1 MSPIRSTTSS
11 KFSTASVKWKQFPKF
26 RRLWSAE
33 FFCPHLQR
41 HFKKRCQRI
50 KILHLLILPE
60 AQKVN
65 APDREKEMR
74 KKKFPAL
81 GGRLRAA
88 RTGRAVLGFFAAAT
102 IAMPSAQAADRTVSE
117 LIPVGQTVGVK
128 LFSDGVLVVGFS
140 DGESPAKDCGL
151 KEGDV
156 ITAIGGQSLDTIEEF
171 RQLLAENGEDAAA
184 LTVKR
189 GSRTIE
195 LSAEPEKDED
205 GEYRLGAW
213 VRDSMAGI
221 GTMTYYDPQTAS
233 YGALGHGVTDVDTG
247 QLLPLDHGS
256 IMDASVKAVKKGE
269 RASPGELKGDFDLT
283 RDSGTLYANTECGIF
298 GKLSAE
304 DAAKIVGAAL
314 PIAKKDEVKT
324 GKATIL
330 ATVSGNET
338 REYDIEIEKI
348 YSPSGST
355 RNLLLHVT
363 DEELLAQTGGVVQ
376 GMSGS
381 AILQDGKII
390 GAVTHVLL
398 DDPSR
403 GYGIFIENMLS
414 AAGLSSE

>member
-1 MSPIRSTTSS
+1 MDGTHRT
-11 KFSTASVKWKQFPKF
+11 
-26 RRLWSAE
+26 
-33 FFCPHLQR
+33 
-41 HFKKRCQRI
+41 KKRAAA
-50 KILHLLILPE
+50 IL
-60 AQKVN
+60 
-65 APDREKEMR
+65 
-74 KKKFPAL
+74 
-81 GGRLRAA
+81 
-88 RTGRAVLGFFAAAT
+88 LGFFAAAA

-140 DGESPAKDCGL
+140 DGKSPAKDCGL

-156 ITAIGGQSLDTIEEF
+156 ITAICGQSLDTIEEF

-184 LTVKR
+184 LTIKR

-205 GEYRLGAW
+205 GEYCLGAW

-221 GTMTYYDPQTAS
+221 GTMTFFDPQSGTF
-233 YGALGHGVTDVDTG
+233 GALGHGVTDVDTG

-304 DAAKIVGAAL
+304 DAAKITGAAL
-314 PIAKKDEVKT
+314 PIAKKDEIKT
-324 GKATIL
+324 GRAAIL

-355 RNLLLHVT
+355 RNLLLRVT

>member
-1 MSPIRSTTSS
+1 M
-11 KFSTASVKWKQFPKF
+11 
-26 RRLWSAE
+26 
-33 FFCPHLQR
+33 
-41 HFKKRCQRI
+41 
-50 KILHLLILPE
+50 
-60 AQKVN
+60 
-65 APDREKEMR
+65 
-74 KKKFPAL
+74 
-81 GGRLRAA
+81 
-88 RTGRAVLGFFAAAT
+88 
-102 IAMPSAQAADRTVSE
+102 
-117 LIPVGQTVGVK
+117 
-128 LFSDGVLVVGFS
+128 
-140 DGESPAKDCGL
+140 
-151 KEGDV
+151 
-156 ITAIGGQSLDTIEEF
+156 
-171 RQLLAENGEDAAA
+171 
-184 LTVKR
+184 
-189 GSRTIE
+189 
-195 LSAEPEKDED
+195 
-205 GEYRLGAW
+205 
-213 VRDSMAGI
+213 
-221 GTMTYYDPQTAS
+221 
-233 YGALGHGVTDVDTG
+233 TDVDTG

-304 DAAKIVGAAL
+304 DAAKIAGAAL

-355 RNLLLHVT
+355 RNLLLRVT

>member
-1 MSPIRSTTSS
+1 MDGTHRT
-11 KFSTASVKWKQFPKF
+11 
-26 RRLWSAE
+26 
-33 FFCPHLQR
+33 
-41 HFKKRCQRI
+41 KKRTAA
-50 KILHLLILPE
+50 IL
-60 AQKVN
+60 
-65 APDREKEMR
+65 
-74 KKKFPAL
+74 
-81 GGRLRAA
+81 
-88 RTGRAVLGFFAAAT
+88 LGFFAAAT

-221 GTMTYYDPQTAS
+221 GTMTFYDPQSGTF
-233 YGALGHGVTDVDTG
+233 GALGHGVTDVDTG

-283 RDSGTLYANTECGIF
+283 RDSGTLYANTECGIL

-304 DAAKIVGAAL
+304 DAAKITGAAL
-314 PIAKKDEVKT
+314 PIAKKDEV
-324 GKATIL
+324 
-330 ATVSGNET
+330 
-338 REYDIEIEKI
+338 RD
-348 YSPSGST
+348 
-355 RNLLLHVT
+355 R
-363 DEELLAQTGGVVQ
+363 Q
-376 GMSGS
+376 G
-381 AILQDGKII
+381 
-390 GAVTHVLL
+390 
-398 DDPSR
+398 DDPGHR
-403 GYGIFIENMLS
+403 FRQ
-414 AAGLSSE
+414 

>member
-1 MSPIRSTTSS
+1 MDGTHRT
-11 KFSTASVKWKQFPKF
+11 KRRTA
-26 RRLWSAE
+26 A
-33 FFCPHLQR
+33 
-41 HFKKRCQRI
+41 
-50 KILHLLILPE
+50 IL
-60 AQKVN
+60 
-65 APDREKEMR
+65 
-74 KKKFPAL
+74 
-81 GGRLRAA
+81 
-88 RTGRAVLGFFAAAT
+88 LGFFAAAA

-156 ITAIGGQSLDTIEEF
+156 ITAICGQSLDTIEEF

-221 GTMTYYDPQTAS
+221 GTMTFFDPQSGTF
-233 YGALGHGVTDVDTG
+233 GALGHGVTDVDTG

-304 DAAKIVGAAL
+304 DAAKITGAAL

-355 RNLLLHVT
+355 RNLLLRVT